1 MIAARDLTAYIASVG
16 YEPALLEELRPKGRP
31 MRWPAV
37 VAVAEPAVGDPIF
50 ARQVL
55 PAATLVKGETVSGL
69 AEAAFGRVDA
79 AVERASA
86 FVLQAYV
93 PDPEAYA
100 QHAARAAQVG
110 DELTA
115 MLRQRRGES
124 FRKLRPSLVE
134 DALLVQL
141 ALVART
147 SLLVSVAPPRR
158 LPLGG
163 WDLAPWPAGI
173 APVAE
178 DRAAPSRAYGKLE
191 EGLAWLGSAP
201 GPGETCV
208 DLGGAPGGWAWKVLA
223 RGARVIAVDRTP
235 LAIDDP
241 SLTMVRG
248 DAFRYQPPAPVDWLL
263 CDVICEPARTF
274 SLVESWLQKG
284 WARKVVATVKF
295 KGPAGYAV
303 LPAALQRLAALGP
316 RFLRAK
322 HLYRHHN
329 EVAILCQM

>member
-1 MIAARDLTAYIASVG
+1 MIVARDLTAYIASVG
-16 YEPALLEELRPKGRP
+16 YEPALLEELRPRSRP

-37 VAVAEPAVGDPIF
+37 VAVAGPAATDPAF

-55 PAATLVKGETVSGL
+55 PGATLVKGESVRGL
-69 AEAAFGRVDA
+69 AEAAFAQIDA
-79 AVERASA
+79 AVQGAAA
-86 FVLQAYV
+86 FALQAYV

-100 QHAARAAQVG
+100 QHAGRAGQVG
-110 DELTA
+110 AEVET
-115 MLRQRRGES
+115 MLRERRPALET
-124 FRKLRPSLVE
+124 LRPEPGPDV
-134 DALLVQL
+134 LLVQL

-147 SLLVSVAPPRR
+147 SLLVSAAHPRP
-158 LPLGG
+158 LALGG

-173 APVAE
+173 APVEE

-191 EGLAWLGSAP
+191 EGLAWMGSAP
-201 GPGETCV
+201 AAGETCV

-235 LAIDDP
+235 LAIEHP
-241 SLTMVRG
+241 ALTMVRG

-274 SLVESWLQKG
+274 GLVETWLEKG

-295 KGPAGYAV
+295 KGPSGYGA
-303 LPAALQRLAALGP
+303 LPGALQRLAALGP

-329 EVAILCQM
+329 EVAILLER